1 MILASVLQFF
11 SALSELARGADVPSN
26 LPVWERDMLNARVT
40 PRVTCT
46 HNEDVDDEDDAEDNI
61 RQFDAMAHRS
71 FFISPKELSNLGA
84 MIPSHLSPCTTFE
97 VLSACAWRC
106 YTIASRSNPKAKACL
121 QFPVA
126 LTTVGELCQNPLGY
140 ALELIRDTKAVVTED
155 YMRSLAD
162 VMVIKRQP
170 KGLELC
176 QTLEE

>member
-1 MILASVLQFF
+1 ME
-11 SALSELARGADVPSN
+11 ELGMRRGADVPSI
-26 LPVWERDMLNARVT
+26 LPACERDILNARLT

-61 RQFDAMAHRS
+61 RQFDGVAHRR
-71 FFISPKELSNLGA
+71 FFISPKELSNLGT
-84 MIPSHLSPCTTFE
+84 MIPSLLSRCTALE

-106 YTIASRSNPKAKACL
+106 YTIASRSNPKAKEKGSSNK
-121 QFPVA
+121 

-140 ALELIRDTKAVVTED
+140 ALELIRDTKAVVTEE

-162 VMVIKRQP
+162 LMVIKRQP

>member
-1 MILASVLQFF
+1 
-11 SALSELARGADVPSN
+11 
-26 LPVWERDMLNARVT
+26 
-40 PRVTCT
+40 
-46 HNEDVDDEDDAEDNI
+46 
-61 RQFDAMAHRS
+61 
-71 FFISPKELSNLGA
+71 

-140 ALELIRDTKAVVTED
+140 ALELIRDTKAIVTEE